1 MLEAEHR
8 LHGVQDEVRASQGVP
23 VPGPC
28 RSGLRD
34 GYVSVVAI
42 LVTRSFTL
50 VKEKCPVEFSA
61 FTKCLDVHN
70 TRLEDCRKTQ
80 KKFMA
85 CWNKKPE
92 AEEKKE

>member
-1 MLEAEHR
+1 MPT
-8 LHGVQDEVRASQGVP
+8 S
-23 VPGPC
+23 GPC
-28 RSGLRD
+28 CSGLRD
-34 GYVSVVAI
+34 GYVSAFCVD
-42 LVTRSFTL
+42 VTYSFTL

-92 AEEKKE
+92 TEEKKE